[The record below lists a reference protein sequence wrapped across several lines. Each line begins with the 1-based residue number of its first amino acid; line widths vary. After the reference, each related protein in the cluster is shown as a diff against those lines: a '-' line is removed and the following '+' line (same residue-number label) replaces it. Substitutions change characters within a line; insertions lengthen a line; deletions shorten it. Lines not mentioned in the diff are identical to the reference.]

1 MNKRSYR
8 RNHSKRNNAKRRN
21 HSKRNNAK
29 RRNIR
34 KKANI
39 MRGGMEA
46 RVGGM
51 GERGGGMGGDTVM
64 DQLGA
69 IVTAELDEAKGR
81 ILTSAQRVLQI
92 SELALPD
99 IGTVWSRSQLVEDL
113 REFLRRYPHAGDT
126 PSEFM
131 VIGNQRD
138 GQHDTRE
145 PEIQI
150 TSAPRYNPGSWQTG
164 GDDSIECQITYDNK
178 SYKKEIIGI
187 LTEVKILER
196 PVDT

>member
-29 RRNIR
+29 RSNIR
-34 KKANI
+34 KKANF

-46 RVGGM
+46 RVGG
-51 GERGGGMGGDTVM
+51 DTVM
-64 DQLGA
+64 DQLGK

-81 ILTSAQRVLQI
+81 ILATAQRVLEI
-92 SELALPD
+92 SEHALLD

-131 VIGNQRD
+131 VIGNQRAE
-138 GQHDTRE
+138 QYDTRE
-145 PEIQI
+145 PGILI
-150 TSAPRYNPGSWQTG
+150 TSAPRYNPGSWQTR

-187 LTEVKILER
+187 LTEVKILEP
-196 PVDT
+196 PVETR